1 MTQDE
6 LTEIMSLMG
15 TRVSGGG
22 KNQKATCPLAPWT
35 HGSGKDSHP
44 SMSVRAMDDGSALFK
59 CFTCHEQGTI
69 KHLAWR
75 FGELS
80 RDFSAYEYVRRLF
93 DRDDFDPWSQAA
105 KVPFG
110 GYFQKTVWMSKQ
122 HDKKT
127 EPLVTEDKLKE
138 WLKEIPKYALE
149 RGLTRKE
156 IIEYEI
162 GYDPKEKRMIIPIR
176 DHKKSLQ
183 GVSGRDV
190 TGVQKP
196 KYKHYFGFKKEKVFY
211 GEAWL
216 DLKVKTACIVEG
228 FQDVWNLRKLGK
240 KNVFASMGTSLSTE
254 QIRKLMNWQ
263 IVNITIYPDQDKP
276 GIQFAEELCEKL
288 VRHGIVVGVAAVQE
302 NSGFIHQSRES
313 KWKDSDFRFKGL
325 DEFVR
330 KDPGDF
336 SEKDLEVADKNVK
349 FLVLKNNQFHIE

>member
-1 MTQDE
+1 M
-6 LTEIMSLMG
+6 
-15 TRVSGGG
+15 
-22 KNQKATCPLAPWT
+22 
-35 HGSGKDSHP
+35 
-44 SMSVRAMDDGSALFK
+44 
-59 CFTCHEQGTI
+59 
-69 KHLAWR
+69 
-75 FGELS
+75 
-80 RDFSAYEYVRRLF
+80 
-93 DRDDFDPWSQAA
+93 
-105 KVPFG
+105 
-110 GYFQKTVWMSKQ
+110 
-122 HDKKT
+122 
-127 EPLVTEDKLKE
+127 
-138 WLKEIPKYALE
+138 
-149 RGLTRKE
+149 
-156 IIEYEI
+156 
-162 GYDPKEKRMIIPIR
+162 
-176 DHKKSLQ
+176 
-183 GVSGRDV
+183 
-190 TGVQKP
+190 
-196 KYKHYFGFKKEKVFY
+196 
-211 GEAWL
+211 
-216 DLKVKTACIVEG
+216 KTACIVEG